1 MRNSTLSV
9 YPDGAAAKA
18 YEVPTVP
25 FTPAPDYA
33 SIAKAC
39 GCHAETVELAED
51 LPGALARALDTIRT
65 DNKQALVNVKIGQ
78 DDGEK

>member
-1 MRNSTLSV
+1 M
-9 YPDGAAAKA
+9 
-18 YEVPTVP
+18 VPTVP

-33 SIAKAC
+33 AIAKAC

-51 LPGALARALDTIRT
+51 LPEALARALDAIQTEGR
-65 DNKQALVNVKIGQ
+65 QALVNVKIGQ